1 LPRETPAHRVSRP
14 ARLQSW
20 IAAAALLSLQ
30 LTACAGFPGFAPPAA
45 PVPAQCEDSDAIEVT
60 EIYARAD
67 EARSNHLEREVKRL
81 RADLDEAEES
91 LIAIESGLLGVRGRA
106 DAVSDLAETR
116 IEIARAARRAPW
128 SVDRIEEAHEKL
140 AEAER
145 QFQRGHT
152 GSAVFFASRAR
163 RIADSLKDEAQRVAD
178 TPGAG
183 FVRGRRVNLRAG
195 PSTRD
200 DVLEVL
206 VGSTPVFRERRE
218 GEWLMVRTAAGVVG
232 WVHVSLVR
240 EDPSRSSQTQ
250 TQSLPASLA
259 R

>member
-1 LPRETPAHRVSRP
+1 LSRENPAQFVNRS
-14 ARLQSW
+14 ARRCSCT
-20 IAAAALLSLQ
+20 AAASLLSLQ
-30 LTACAGFPGFAPPAA
+30 LMACAAFPGSTPPALPA
-45 PVPAQCEDSDAIEVT
+45 PEQCEDVEVT
-60 EIYARAD
+60 KIYARAD
-67 EARSNHLEREVKRL
+67 EARTQHLELEVKRL

-106 DAVSDLAETR
+106 DAVSALAETR
-116 IEIARAARRAPW
+116 IKIARAARGASW
-128 SVDRIEEAHEKL
+128 SLDRIEEARAKL

-163 RIADSLKDEAQRVAD
+163 RIADGLIDEAQRVAG

-183 FVRGRRVNLRAG
+183 FVRGERVNLRAG
-195 PSTRD
+195 PSTQHE
-200 DVLEVL
+200 VLAVL
-206 VGSTPVFRERRE
+206 VGSTPVFRERRD
-218 GEWLMVRTAAGVVG
+218 GDWLMVRTAAGIVG
-232 WVHVSLVR
+232 WIHVSLVR
-240 EDPSRSSQTQ
+240 ENASRSSQTQ